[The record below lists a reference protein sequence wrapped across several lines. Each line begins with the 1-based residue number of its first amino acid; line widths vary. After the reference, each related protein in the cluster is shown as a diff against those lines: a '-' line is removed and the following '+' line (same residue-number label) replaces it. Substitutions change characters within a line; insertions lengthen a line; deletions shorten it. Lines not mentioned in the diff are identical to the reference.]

1 MYVYFILCSLFFF
14 FSAYSSDDDETDIG
28 LPAASREEPSRL
40 ESVAE
45 PEEEVPCIDVEIPRC
60 LAKLGTDQYF
70 VKLPNFLSIE
80 TR

>member
-1 MYVYFILCSLFFF
+1 M
-14 FSAYSSDDDETDIG
+14 G
-28 LPAASREEPSRL
+28 LSVEGV
-40 ESVAE
+40 ESQVGVAE
-45 PEEEVPCIDVEIPRC
+45 EEKEVPRIDVEIPRC